1 MIVPLPILFGNLLLV
16 LVMHRCCN
24 VTSCV
29 GGGQAI
35 LIGIGIGSISF
46 CLIFLYCMFC
56 CSGLYG
62 LCCAQY
68 SGKKLQPVTRM
79 GYLEPLEEGD
89 SLLL

>member
-29 GGGQAI
+29 GAGHPNWNWKHQLLLALSFFVII
-35 LIGIGIGSISF
+35 LYVLLQWVVWF
-46 CLIFLYCMFC
+46 VLCPIFR
-56 CSGLYG
+56 
-62 LCCAQY
+62 
-68 SGKKLQPVTRM
+68 KKLQPVTRM

>member
-29 GGGQAI
+29 GAGHPNWNWNRKHQ
-35 LIGIGIGSISF
+35 LLLDLS
-46 CLIFLYCMFC
+46 LLYVLLQWVVCV
-56 CSGLYG
+56 G
-62 LCCAQY
+62 CAQKNFAARNKD
-68 SGKKLQPVTRM
+68 GI
-79 GYLEPLEEGD
+79 LEPLEEGD